1 MDQAHLRRTLE
12 HTAATLL
19 IAAESDRQRGDDL
32 RHLAAQIQVMTER
45 LDRPPGASGG
55 DAASLTGGAGLA

>member
-19 IAAESDRQRGDDL
+19 IAAESDHQRAHDL

-45 LDRPPGASGG
+45 LERPSAGAGA